1 MSSEIE
7 TSLDLFGVKKVQKT
21 IRDSSTPLGMT
32 GRLDRHLLRI
42 CRPHLRR
49 NDKCDADHDQKS
61 REELTARDASN
72 QGRVRFAKILDDD
85 PKNRVAK
92 KKHPG
97 QTAVWL
103 PRPRAQDPQNGE
115 QEDSFE
121 KGLIKLR
128 RMARR

>member
-7 TSLDLFGVKKVQKT
+7 TSLDLFGVKKVQMT

-42 CRPHLRR
+42 CRPQFRR

-61 REELTARDASN
+61 REELTASDASN
-72 QGRVRFAKILDDD
+72 QGRVRFAKIFDDD
-85 PKNRVAK
+85 SENRVANK
-92 KKHPG
+92 KQPG
-97 QTAVWL
+97 QSAVWL

-115 QEDSFE
+115 PDAT
-121 KGLIKLR
+121 LI
-128 RMARR
+128 A